1 MISNLMMYMSASI
14 VDSMHLSNA
23 DVYNKGFSREP
34 FIVAL
39 AQLAE
44 HLDVAQA
51 VTSSMLV
58 GHPNL
63 DR

>member
-1 MISNLMMYMSASI
+1 MR
-14 VDSMHLSNA
+14 LSNA